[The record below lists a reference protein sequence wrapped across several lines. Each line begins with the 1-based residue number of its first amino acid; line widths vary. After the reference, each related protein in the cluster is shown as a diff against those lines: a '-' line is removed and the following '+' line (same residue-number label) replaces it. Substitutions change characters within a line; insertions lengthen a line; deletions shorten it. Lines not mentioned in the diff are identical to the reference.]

1 MLGIFDIVGRLKRRA
16 EAIRAERREAEEEAR
31 ALLAAGSRGE
41 ALRIL
46 REAAQGA
53 DPKLRRRIDRVRA
66 AVSRLA
72 AGPPKADLATR
83 MHYRDL

>member
-1 MLGIFDIVGRLKRRA
+1 MLGIFDIVGRLRRA
-16 EAIRAERREAEEEAR
+16 AEAARAERLAAEDEAR
-31 ALLAAGSRGE
+31 TLLASGSRGE

-46 REAAQGA
+46 REAEAGA
-53 DPKLRRRIDRVRA
+53 DARARRHIDRVRA

-72 AGPPKADLATR
+72 APKADLATR